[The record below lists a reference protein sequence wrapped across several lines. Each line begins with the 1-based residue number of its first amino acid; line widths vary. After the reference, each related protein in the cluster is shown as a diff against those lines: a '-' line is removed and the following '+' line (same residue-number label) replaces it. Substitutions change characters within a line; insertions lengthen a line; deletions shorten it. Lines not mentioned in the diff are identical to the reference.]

1 MQNAFND
8 RQGDFAKPMG
18 LTEAKEAINRLG
30 ARNEPFIF
38 VTDYEAKAWHVGLLR
53 DIDAASCLYAIGV
66 YTNATSEPRPKPTM
80 AMRPPRF
87 DDYAKA
93 FDIVMHG
100 LRRGDSFLTNLTWAV
115 EVDLKGSLSDVF
127 HTSRA
132 PFRLFLQPFGGQPFV
147 CFSPE
152 PFLSID
158 CNGTMRSF
166 PMKGTA
172 RAENQDSLTAL
183 MNDAKE
189 TAEHATIVDL
199 IRNDMSQHCTQ
210 VRVERYRYA
219 EKIETSHGPIWQTSS
234 AIAGQLPNGYRN
246 HMGDILASMLPAGSI
261 TGAPKKK
268 TVDIIA
274 QAEPCERGYYT
285 GVMGICHN
293 GMMISAV
300 MIRFIG
306 QEADGGYRY
315 HAGGGIT
322 ARSNAMSEYD
332 EVLTKVYL

>member
-18 LTEAKEAINRLG
+18 QAEAKEAINSLG
-30 ARNEPFIF
+30 ARKEPFLF

-53 DIDAASCLYAIGV
+53 DVNPKSCLYAIGD
-66 YTNATSEPRPKPTM
+66 YTNATSESCPKPTM
-80 AMRPPRF
+80 AMRAPLF

-93 FDIVMHG
+93 FDVVMHG

-115 EVDLKGSLSDVF
+115 EVDLEGSLSDVF
-127 HTSRA
+127 YNSQA
-132 PFRLFLQPFGGQPFV
+132 PFRLCLQPFGGQPFV

-152 PFLSID
+152 PFVSID
-158 CNGTMRSF
+158 HNGTMRSF

-172 RAENQDSLTAL
+172 KAESQDSLKAL
-183 MNDAKE
+183 MKDAKE
-189 TAEHATIVDL
+189 SAEHATIVDL
-199 IRNDMSQHCTQ
+199 IRNDMSQHCSN
-210 VRVERYRYA
+210 VRVEKYRYA

-234 AIAGQLPNGYRN
+234 AIAGQLPNGYHN
-246 HMGDILASMLPAGSI
+246 HIGDVLISMLPAGSI

-268 TVDIIA
+268 TVDIIT
-274 QAEPCERGYYT
+274 QAEPCKRGYYT
-285 GVMGICHN
+285 GVMGVCHD
-293 GMMISAV
+293 GRMTSAV
-300 MIRFIG
+300 MIRFLS
-306 QEADGGYRY
+306 QETDGSYRY

-322 ARSNAMSEYD
+322 ARSNVRSEYD

>member
-1 MQNAFND
+1 MRNAFND
-8 RQGDFAKPMG
+8 RPGDFAKPMG
-18 LTEAKEAINRLG
+18 QTEAREAINELG
-30 ARNEPFIF
+30 MGRAPFLF

-53 DIDAASCLYAIGV
+53 DINTESCLYSIGD
-66 YTNATSEPRPKPTM
+66 YTNATSGPCPKPAMT
-80 AMRPPRF
+80 MRPPRF

-93 FDIVMHG
+93 FDTVMRG

-115 EVDLKGSLSDVF
+115 DVDLKGSLSDVF
-127 HTSRA
+127 YNSRA
-132 PFRLFLQPFGGQPFV
+132 PFRLLLHPLGGQPFV

-152 PFLSID
+152 PFVSID
-158 CNGTMRSF
+158 RNGAMRSF

-172 RAENQDSLTAL
+172 KADSKDSLTAL

-189 TAEHATIVDL
+189 SAEHATIVDL

-234 AIAGQLPNGYRN
+234 AIAGQLPDGYRN

-268 TVDIIA
+268 TVEIIA
-274 QAEPCERGYYT
+274 QAETCGRGYYT
-285 GVMGICHN
+285 GVMGVCHD
-293 GMMISAV
+293 GMMTSAV
-300 MIRFIG
+300 MIRFIS
-306 QEADGGYRY
+306 QTQNHGYRY

-322 ARSNAMSEYD
+322 ARSNVRSEYD